1 VVREVRG
8 KERKGKR
15 ETDQAQADRHREGE
29 GDREIQRERFRGKL
43 HFREKGKEVTP

>member
-1 VVREVRG
+1 MVREARG

-29 GDREIQRERFRGKL
+29 GDTERFRGKL